1 MRTYLDC
8 IPCFFRQVLES
19 ARLAGASERQRKEAL
34 DEFSKIIPGFSL
46 EMTPAEMGRYIY
58 KIVCDVVKNSD
69 PYYSTKRKS
78 TRLAL
83 ELYPAVKRKVASSAD
98 RLAKAVEFAILGNII
113 DYGVKNR
120 LDVDE
125 ELKKI
130 MTGDGRRQP
139 KRKFYRYAKF
149 KKELEKAKMIL
160 YLADNAGETVF
171 DRVLIEEIKTIYPD
185 KKIVYAVKS
194 KPIIN
199 DAVVEDAVE
208 AGVDKVAKI
217 VACGSDAPGTVL
229 GLCTKKFLKIF
240 DEADIIISKGQGNF
254 ESLNESKRRVFFLF
268 RAKCEVV
275 AKHVGCGLGEV
286 VLISAAGDKE
296 DK

>member
-1 MRTYLDC
+1 MKTYLDC
-8 IPCFFRQVLES
+8 IPCFFRQILEA
-19 ARLAGASERQRKEAL
+19 ARLAGASERQRKKAL
-34 DEFSKIIPGFSL
+34 DEFSRIIPDFSL

-58 KIVCDVVKNSD
+58 KIVGKVVGNPD
-69 PYYSTKRKS
+69 PYYATKRKS
-78 TRLAL
+78 TRRAL
-83 ELYPAVKRKVASSAD
+83 GLYAAVKRKISES
-98 RLAKAVEFAILGNII
+98 RNPLAKAVEFAILGNII

-120 LDVDE
+120 LDVDG

-130 MTGDGRRQP
+130 MSADGRRHSDG
-139 KRKFYRYAKF
+139 KFYQYSEF
-149 KKELEKAKMIL
+149 KKELEKAKTVL

-171 DRVLIEEIKTIYPD
+171 DRILIEEIKRIYPD

-208 AGVDKVAKI
+208 AGVDKVAEV

-229 GLCTKKFLKIF
+229 SLCTREFLKIF
-240 DEADIIISKGQGNF
+240 DEADIVVSKGQGNF
-254 ESLNESKRRVFFLF
+254 ESLSESKKRIFFLF

-275 AKHVGCGLGEV
+275 ARSVGCNLGEV
-286 VLISAAGDKE
+286 VLISSRR
-296 DK
+296 